1 MISLSVDTK
10 VYLAPGNTDMR
21 KSINTLSVVVDQS
34 LAKNP
39 FSGNLYVF
47 CNRPRN
53 IIKILYWDRN
63 GFALWQ
69 KRLEKER
76 FYWPSTVRE
85 AQEISCRELGWL
97 LEGIDIREIKAHKVL
112 NYSIVY

>member
-1 MISLSVDTK
+1 MITIPVNTK
-10 VYLAPGNTDMR
+10 VYLSPGNTDMR
-21 KSINTLSVVVDQS
+21 KSINTLSILVDQS

-47 CNRPRN
+47 CNRHKN

-69 KRLEKER
+69 KRLEKAR
-76 FYWPSTVRE
+76 FYWPETVKE
-85 AQEISCRELGWL
+85 AEEISFRELGWL
-97 LEGIDIREIKAHKVL
+97 LEGIDIREIKAHEAL
-112 NYSIVY
+112 NYSILY